1 MSTPDDELAD
11 ARPRVSRRA
20 KAWGWAGAVALL
32 VVVAGYAWFAAQEA
46 VRWKDVGFSIES
58 PTEVEVTFDVYLYE
72 ERDAVCHL
80 RALNHNYAEVGVSDA
95 AVRFA
100 DGAQQ
105 RITTTFVTT
114 EEATTALVKYCEPVD

>member
-20 KAWGWAGAVALL
+20 KIWGWVGAGAFLL
-32 VVVAGYAWFAAQEA
+32 VVAGYAWFAAQEP

-58 PTEVEVTFDVYLYE
+58 PTEVEVTFDIYFYE

-80 RALNHNYAEVGVSDA
+80 RALNDNYGEVGVADET
-95 AVRFA
+95 VRFA

-105 RITTTFVTT
+105 RVTTTFVTT